1 MSSKEKL
8 KEIKEEQIKDNT
20 SEEKNIE
27 DIEDSEFEEKIDS
40 GKWLIDFWAPWCS
53 PCKILGPIVEEL
65 SKEMDEINFGKV
77 NIDQN
82 QLIAQRF
89 GIRSI
94 PTMIIFEDGEEVA
107 RSTGVMERDE
117 LKKWIKSNI

>member
-8 KEIKEEQIKDNT
+8 KEIKEEQIKDDT

-27 DIEDSEFEEKIDS
+27 NIEDSEFEEKIDD
-40 GKWLIDFWAPWCS
+40 GKWLVDYWAPWCS
-53 PCKILGPIVEEL
+53 PCKVLEPIVEEL
-65 SKEMDEINFGKV
+65 SKDMDGINFGKV
-77 NIDQN
+77 NVDQN
-82 QLIAQRF
+82 QLAAQRF

-107 RSTGVMERDE
+107 RSTGAMEREE
-117 LKKWIKSNI
+117 LKEWIKSNI